1 MSRAIAKVV
10 LEYFLD
16 AKYASGTTNDIL
28 RYYVETYGESN
39 DIELKRARHAIYL
52 KANRLVKSG
61 RLWVR
66 DKKGRQPVFAMT
78 QVENESGNE
87 AGEPVAKTDASSE
100 KAVLSKRIDE
110 LTYELE
116 LAIAEAQGYEDMKLL
131 LPNHLALLKKKKE
144 ETKKRTIQI
153 NGHLTSTQIILNAL
167 SV

>member
-61 RLWVR
+61 KLWVR

-78 QVENESGNE
+78 QVENESSNE
-87 AGEPVAKTDASSE
+87 AGEAVAKTDASSE

-131 LPNHLALLKKKKE
+131 LPNHLTLLKKKKE